1 MVLTFIIA
9 FLSLI
14 GLVVLHEFGHFILA
28 KKFGVKV
35 EEFGIGY
42 PPRIFGKKIGETIYS
57 LNLLPFGAFVKMPGE
72 IGDADNKRSF
82 SHQAVWKRA
91 VIAFGGVLSFWIMA
105 AILFSIVFGLGTQ
118 VAIDDNQ
125 AGNLINPKVQIAG
138 VASDSPAETAGLKLG
153 DIARKVEAG
162 GVLLEILKVK
172 DLQDFTSQYLGQEIS
187 LTVERGGEILVLNM
201 TPRVSQ
207 PDGEGPVGV
216 SLVRT
221 AIKSYPWYQAPWQ
234 GIVST
239 VNMTGAILEGYGQ
252 AIKNVVSGVPSGVQL
267 TGPIGI
273 FQMLSQAG
281 QLGAT
286 YFIQFVG
293 MIAIYIAIFNVLP
306 IPAVDGGKML
316 FLLIEAIRRRPIPEK
331 IEQNVTAVF
340 FMALLLLMVFVTV
353 KDIIRIF

>member
-1 MVLTFIIA
+1 MILIVIA
-9 FLSLI
+9 FLSLM
-14 GLVVLHEFGHFILA
+14 GLIILHELGHFILA

-42 PPRIFGKKIGETIYS
+42 PPRIFGKKIGDTIYS

-72 IGDADNKRSF
+72 IGDKDNKNSF

-91 VIAFGGVLSFWIMA
+91 IIAFGGVLSFWVIA
-105 AILFSIVFGLGTQ
+105 AILFSIVFSIGAQ
-118 VAIDDNQ
+118 VVVDDSQ
-125 AGNLINPKVQIAG
+125 GGNIMNPKVQVAG
-138 VASDSPAETAGLKLG
+138 ISLDSPAEKAGLKVG
-153 DIARKVEAG
+153 DTIRKIEFNGALTEVS
-162 GVLLEILKVK
+162 KVT
-172 DLQDFTSQYLGQEIS
+172 DIQDFTNQHLGQELS
-187 LTVERGGEILVLNM
+187 LTIERGKETFFLKL
-201 TPRVSQ
+201 TPRVS
-207 PDGEGPVGV
+207 PPEGEGPVGI

-239 VNMTGAILEGYGQ
+239 ANMTVIIIQGYGQ
-252 AIKNVVSGVPSGVQL
+252 AIKNVIIGVPSGVQM

-281 QLGAT
+281 QLGVA
-286 YFIQFVG
+286 YFVQFVG
-293 MIAIYIAIFNVLP
+293 MIAIYMAIFNFLP
-306 IPAVDGGKML
+306 IPAVDGGKLM
-316 FLLIEAIRRRPIPEK
+316 FLLIEAIRRKPIPEK
-331 IEQNVTAVF
+331 VEQNITAVF

>member
-1 MVLTFIIA
+1 MILVVIA
-9 FLSLI
+9 FFSLM
-14 GLVVLHEFGHFILA
+14 GLIILHEFGHFILA
-28 KKFGVKV
+28 KEFGVKV

-72 IGDADNKRSF
+72 IGDKDNKSSF

-105 AILFSIVFGLGTQ
+105 AILFSIVFGIGAQ
-118 VAIDDNQ
+118 VVVDDNQ
-125 AGNLINPKVQIAG
+125 RDITNPKVQIAG
-138 VASDSPAETAGLKLG
+138 VSTGSPAEKAGLKLG
-153 DIARKVEAG
+153 DTIKTVEVG
-162 GVLLEILKVK
+162 GVVAEIGKVK
-172 DLQDFTSQYLGQEIS
+172 DLQDFTAQHLGQDLS
-187 LTVERGGEILVLNM
+187 LTVERGKENLVLKL
-201 TPRVSQ
+201 TPRVS
-207 PDGEGPVGV
+207 PPAGEGPVGV

-239 VNMTGAILEGYGQ
+239 VSMTGAIIEGYGQ
-252 AIKNVVSGVPSGVQL
+252 AIKNVAGGVPSGVQM

-281 QLGAT
+281 QMGAA
-286 YFIQFVG
+286 YFVQFVG
-293 MIAIYIAIFNVLP
+293 MIAIYMAIFNVLP
-306 IPAVDGGKML
+306 IPAVDGGKLM

-331 IEQNVTAVF
+331 VEQSITAVF
-340 FMALLLLMVFVTV
+340 FMALLLLMAFVTV

>member
-1 MVLTFIIA
+1 MLILIA
-9 FLSLI
+9 FISLM
-14 GLVVLHEFGHFILA
+14 GLIILHELGHFVLA

-72 IGDADNKRSF
+72 IGDKDNKRSF

-105 AILFSIVFGLGTQ
+105 AILFGIVFSIGTQ
-118 VAIDDNQ
+118 VVIDDNQ
-125 AGNLINPKVQIAG
+125 AGSLVNLKIQIAG
-138 VASDSPAETAGLKLG
+138 VASNSPAEQAGLKLG
-153 DIARKVEAG
+153 DAIKMVEIG
-162 GVLLEILKVK
+162 GVSTEVGKVK
-172 DLQDFTSQYLGQEIS
+172 ELQDFTNQHLGQEIS
-187 LTVERGGEILVLNM
+187 LTVERGKEILVLKL
-201 TPRVSQ
+201 TPRVSP

-252 AIKNVVSGVPSGVQL
+252 AIKNVVGGVPSGVQM

-281 QLGAT
+281 QLGAS

-306 IPAVDGGKML
+306 IPAVDGGKLM
-316 FLLIEAIRRRPIPEK
+316 FLLIEAIRKRPIPEK